1 MTLEEELRA
10 FAHDV
15 LPTPEETAAN
25 NALVAYL
32 RRKFFL
38 RDLRRVFNA
47 AGYVL
52 IALAYL
58 RDILLV
64 RFAVRAFA
72 QFLISNPFPVPSA
85 TAVLSDANKRAMAK
99 FLLLGVLAANA
110 LCAVLHAVWGAY
122 LVAPQLAV
130 AASPSGGAGGAPGGG
145 GDSIGSGAG
154 VAAAGL
160 NLLYGGLTLQ
170 FIGERMPFL
179 RLELVLLDA
188 AILMVQLVYH
198 GLTCVLDDSAV
209 LAAGATDDGY
219 TGAVELVLVNVWANV
234 RQVLRYE
241 HKFEMPAAPLEP
253 LAVIMGRTPQELQPP
268 QRLRLVFP
276 GAFPST

>member
-10 FAHDV
+10 FAHDA
-15 LPTPEETAAN
+15 LPTPAETAAN

-72 QFLISNPFPVPSA
+72 QFLISNPFPVPSPS
-85 TAVLSDANKRAMAK
+85 AVLSDANKRAMAK

-122 LVAPQLAV
+122 AVAPQLA
-130 AASPSGGAGGAPGGG
+130 AAARPGGGTSGGG

-209 LAAGATDDGY
+209 LAADAADDGY
-219 TGAVELVLVNVWANV
+219 TGAVELVLINVWANV

-253 LAVIMGRTPQELQPP
+253 LAFILGRTPQEPQPP